1 MGILFLKACQGRCS
15 DLHLWLAAWPWPP
28 LRPTPTTTPTVTDT
42 ATAWATP
49 AMLVTV
55 LATLAMLDTLAMEVM
70 VPDMALFLPLA
81 HPLLLEPMP
90 PQPPLRPSLFAAT
103 APPPLLEPTSP
114 TAMLPPATTGLTLL
128 ELSTLPRGLL
138 SLSAATA
145 TDMDMGTEDPPA
157 LSPLESRLSLLLA
170 SPSKDMLRDTATA
183 TVMVMAANHH
193 ICCGLTRLSNYQ
205 ITTRIENQV

>member
-1 MGILFLKACQGRCS
+1 MGL
-15 DLHLWLAAWPWPP
+15 
-28 LRPTPTTTPTVTDT
+28 PTCPT
-42 ATAWATP
+42 ATLPLATTLLTP
-49 AMLVTV
+49 LV
-55 LATLAMLDTLAMEVM
+55 LATLLRGRLRLMPTMALTVMEDSVLTATEVM

-90 PQPPLRPSLFAAT
+90 PQPPLPPSLFAAT

-138 SLSAATA
+138 SLSTA
-145 TDMDMGTEDPPA
+145 TDMGTEGTPA

-193 ICCGLTRLSNYQ
+193 ICYGLTRLSNYQ

>member
-1 MGILFLKACQGRCS
+1 MGL
-15 DLHLWLAAWPWPP
+15 
-28 LRPTPTTTPTVTDT
+28 PTCPT
-42 ATAWATP
+42 ATLPLATTLLTP
-49 AMLVTV
+49 LV
-55 LATLAMLDTLAMEVM
+55 LATLLRGRLRLMPTMALTVMEDSVLTATEVM

-90 PQPPLRPSLFAAT
+90 
-103 APPPLLEPTSP
+103 PPPLLEPTSP

-138 SLSAATA
+138 SLSTATA
-145 TDMDMGTEDPPA
+145 TDMDMGTEDTPA

-193 ICCGLTRLSNYQ
+193 ICYGLTRLSNYQ

>member
-1 MGILFLKACQGRCS
+1 MGL
-15 DLHLWLAAWPWPP
+15 
-28 LRPTPTTTPTVTDT
+28 PTCPT
-42 ATAWATP
+42 ATLPLATTLLTP
-49 AMLVTV
+49 LV
-55 LATLAMLDTLAMEVM
+55 LATLLRGRLRLMPTMALTVMEDSVLTATEVM

-90 PQPPLRPSLFAAT
+90 PQPPLPPSLFAAT

-114 TAMLPPATTGLTLL
+114 TAMLPPATTGLTPL

-145 TDMDMGTEDPPA
+145 TDMDMGTEDTPA
-157 LSPLESRLSLLLA
+157 LSPLESRLSLLPA

-193 ICCGLTRLSNYQ
+193 ICYGLTRLSNYQ

>member
-1 MGILFLKACQGRCS
+1 MGLLT
-15 DLHLWLAAWPWPP
+15 P
-28 LRPTPTTTPTVTDT
+28 L
-42 ATAWATP
+42 
-49 AMLVTV
+49 V
-55 LATLAMLDTLAMEVM
+55 LATLLRGRLRLMPTMALTVMEDSVLTATEVM

-90 PQPPLRPSLFAAT
+90 PQPPLPPSLFAAT
-103 APPPLLEPTSP
+103 A
-114 TAMLPPATTGLTLL
+114 
-128 ELSTLPRGLL
+128 
-138 SLSAATA
+138 
-145 TDMDMGTEDPPA
+145 MDMGTEDTPA

-193 ICCGLTRLSNYQ
+193 ICYGLTRLSNYQ

>member
-1 MGILFLKACQGRCS
+1 
-15 DLHLWLAAWPWPP
+15 
-28 LRPTPTTTPTVTDT
+28 
-42 ATAWATP
+42 
-49 AMLVTV
+49 
-55 LATLAMLDTLAMEVM
+55 M

-90 PQPPLRPSLFAAT
+90 PQPPLPPSLFAAT

-138 SLSAATA
+138 SLSTATA
-145 TDMDMGTEDPPA
+145 TDMGTEDTPA

-170 SPSKDMLRDTATA
+170 SPSKDMLRDTA
-183 TVMVMAANHH
+183 
-193 ICCGLTRLSNYQ
+193 
-205 ITTRIENQV
+205 